1 MLNYQTVQSLVTIFR
16 MFFDILIMWI
26 LLYYTIKIVRNN
38 SRTTQIFKG
47 IFVILLVR
55 AIANFFGLKTVA
67 WVADIFVTWGF
78 LAIIIIFQPEIRGL
92 LEKLGKTS
100 IFSRIST
107 LSGNERVRLVE
118 ELEKSV
124 DHLASTQTGALITL
138 EQGHSLTDYVA
149 TGTIMNSN
157 VTSELLTSIF
167 VTSTPLHDGAVI
179 IQGDRIACA
188 SAYFPPTNL
197 DLPTKFGARHR
208 AAIGIS
214 EITDSITIVVSEQTG
229 RVSVAVDGKLTPM
242 TKESLHE
249 FLNTHI
255 LHSETDLKRSEGRK
269 ATGKSTSKIE
279 VEKKT
284 AEEEA
289 IKLELSQATIPDAT
303 DLSKSDDDAIT
314 NAAPVVTTGAEVTKP
329 SEPSVK
335 KAKGFLSS
343 LFSRE
348 KKVAQSEDVNTAM
361 EIEPTVEIIE
371 EKPKRVEDLLD
382 EIMVDA
388 THDDNYSDDKIIVEE
403 TPLPIEIEK
412 EAMSEPKILDEK
424 IVPEAIVEVEA
435 KEVVKTKRTKAKVTD
450 NTETLFEEDSEVKR
464 NG

>member
-124 DHLASTQTGALITL
+124 DHLAATQTGALITL
-138 EQGHSLTDYVA
+138 EQGHSLTDYIA

-157 VTSELLTSIF
+157 VSSELLTSIF

-255 LHSETDLKRSEGRK
+255 LHSETDLKRGESRK
-269 ATGKSTSKIE
+269 ATGKATSKIE

-289 IKLELSQATIPDAT
+289 IHLELSQ
-303 DLSKSDDDAIT
+303 
-314 NAAPVVTTGAEVTKP
+314 TGSSEVSEPTLLDEDSIAYETSAVASTAEVMKQRESTA
-329 SEPSVK
+329 S
-335 KAKGFLSS
+335 KAKGILSS
-343 LFSRE
+343 LFNRE
-348 KKVAQSEDVNTAM
+348 KKVNKTEDVNPVSDVET
-361 EIEPTVEIIE
+361 PTEVVED
-371 EKPKRVEDLLD
+371 KPKRVEDLLD

-388 THDDNYSDDKIIVEE
+388 THDESYSDDKIIVEE
-403 TPLPIEIEK
+403 TTIPLENER
-412 EAMSEPKILDEK
+412 
-424 IVPEAIVEVEA
+424 IVPEAIVEVET
-435 KEVVKTKRTKAKVTD
+435 KQVVKTKRSKAKDTEK
-450 NTETLFEEDSEVKR
+450 TETLFEEDSEVKR

>member
-124 DHLASTQTGALITL
+124 DHLAATQTGALITL
-138 EQGHSLTDYVA
+138 EQGHSLTDYIA

-157 VTSELLTSIF
+157 VSSELLTSIF

-255 LHSETDLKRSEGRK
+255 LHSETDLKRGESRK

-289 IKLELSQATIPDAT
+289 IHLELSQAGSSEVSESTNLDDDSIAYEASAIIPDADVLKQREST
-303 DLSKSDDDAIT
+303 AS
-314 NAAPVVTTGAEVTKP
+314 
-329 SEPSVK
+329 
-335 KAKGFLSS
+335 KAKGILSS
-343 LFSRE
+343 LFNRE
-348 KKVAQSEDVNTAM
+348 KKV
-361 EIEPTVEIIE
+361 IKIE
-371 EKPKRVEDLLD
+371 EVNPVSEVETAAEVVEDKPKRVVDLLD

-388 THDDNYSDDKIIVEE
+388 THDESYSDDKIIVEE
-403 TPLPIEIEK
+403 TTIPLEN
-412 EAMSEPKILDEK
+412 EK

-435 KEVVKTKRTKAKVTD
+435 KQVVKSKRTKVKDTEK
-450 NTETLFEEDSEVKR
+450 TETLFEEDSEVKR

>member
-47 IFVILLVR
+47 IFVILFVR

-138 EQGHSLTDYVA
+138 EQGHSLTDYIA

-157 VTSELLTSIF
+157 VSSELLTSIF

-255 LHSETDLKRSEGRK
+255 LHSETDLKRGESRK

-289 IKLELSQATIPDAT
+289 IHLELSQTGSSEVSEPTLLDEDSITFKA
-303 DLSKSDDDAIT
+303 SDVAS
-314 NAAPVVTTGAEVTKP
+314 NAEVLKQRESTA
-329 SEPSVK
+329 S
-335 KAKGFLSS
+335 KAKGILSS
-343 LFSRE
+343 LFNRD
-348 KKVAQSEDVNTAM
+348 KKVIKTEEVNLVSE
-361 EIEPTVEIIE
+361 VETTTE
-371 EKPKRVEDLLD
+371 VVEDKPKRVEDLLD

-388 THDDNYSDDKIIVEE
+388 THDESYSDDKIIVEE
-403 TPLPIEIEK
+403 TTIPLEN
-412 EAMSEPKILDEK
+412 EK
-424 IVPEAIVEVEA
+424 IVPEAIVEVE
-435 KEVVKTKRTKAKVTD
+435 VKQVINSKRTKVKDTEK
-450 NTETLFEEDSEVKR
+450 TETLFEEDSEVKR

>member
-124 DHLASTQTGALITL
+124 DHLAATQTGALITL
-138 EQGHSLTDYVA
+138 EQGHSLTDYIA

-157 VTSELLTSIF
+157 VSSELLTSIF

-255 LHSETDLKRSEGRK
+255 LHSETDLKRGESRK

-289 IKLELSQATIPDAT
+289 IHLELSQ
-303 DLSKSDDDAIT
+303 
-314 NAAPVVTTGAEVTKP
+314 TGSSEVSEPTLLDEDSIAYEASAVASTAEVMKQRELAA
-329 SEPSVK
+329 S
-335 KAKGFLSS
+335 KAKGILSS
-343 LFSRE
+343 LFKRE
-348 KKVAQSEDVNTAM
+348 KKVNKTEEMNPASEVET
-361 EIEPTVEIIE
+361 PTEVVED
-371 EKPKRVEDLLD
+371 KPKRVEDLLD

-388 THDDNYSDDKIIVEE
+388 THDESYSDDKIIVEE
-403 TPLPIEIEK
+403 TTIPLEN
-412 EAMSEPKILDEK
+412 EK

-435 KEVVKTKRTKAKVTD
+435 KQVVKSKRSKVKETEK
-450 NTETLFEEDSEVKR
+450 TETLFEEDSEVKR

>member
-124 DHLASTQTGALITL
+124 DHLAATQTGALITL
-138 EQGHSLTDYVA
+138 EQGHSLTDYIA

-157 VTSELLTSIF
+157 VSSELLTSIF

-229 RVSVAVDGKLTPM
+229 RVSIAVDGKLTPM

-255 LHSETDLKRSEGRK
+255 LHSETDLKRGESRK

-279 VEKKT
+279 VERKT

-289 IKLELSQATIPDAT
+289 IHLELSQTGSSEISESSVLDEDSIAYE
-303 DLSKSDDDAIT
+303 
-314 NAAPVVTTGAEVTKP
+314 APAVASNTEVLKQRESTARR
-329 SEPSVK
+329 
-335 KAKGFLSS
+335 AKGVLSS
-343 LFSRE
+343 LFNRD
-348 KKVAQSEDVNTAM
+348 KKFIKTEEANPVSE
-361 EIEPTVEIIE
+361 VETTNE
-371 EKPKRVEDLLD
+371 VVEDKPKRVEDLLD

-388 THDDNYSDDKIIVEE
+388 THDESYSDDKIVVEE
-403 TPLPIEIEK
+403 TTLPLENER
-412 EAMSEPKILDEK
+412 

-435 KEVVKTKRTKAKVTD
+435 KQVVKTKSSKVKDTEK
-450 NTETLFEEDSEVKR
+450 TETLFEEDSEVKR

>member
-124 DHLASTQTGALITL
+124 DHLAATQTGALITL
-138 EQGHSLTDYVA
+138 EQGHSLTDYIA

-157 VTSELLTSIF
+157 VSSELLTSIF

-255 LHSETDLKRSEGRK
+255 LHSETDLKRGESRK

-289 IKLELSQATIPDAT
+289 IHLELSQ
-303 DLSKSDDDAIT
+303 
-314 NAAPVVTTGAEVTKP
+314 TGSSEVSEPTLLDEDSIAYEASAVASTAEVMKQRELAA
-329 SEPSVK
+329 S
-335 KAKGFLSS
+335 KAKGILSS
-343 LFSRE
+343 LFKRE
-348 KKVAQSEDVNTAM
+348 KKVNKTEEMNPASEVET
-361 EIEPTVEIIE
+361 PTEVVED
-371 EKPKRVEDLLD
+371 KPKRVEDLLD

-388 THDDNYSDDKIIVEE
+388 THDESYSDDKIIVEE
-403 TPLPIEIEK
+403 TAIPLEN
-412 EAMSEPKILDEK
+412 EK

-435 KEVVKTKRTKAKVTD
+435 KQVVKSKRSKVKETEK
-450 NTETLFEEDSEVKR
+450 TETLFEEDSEVKR

>member
-1 MLNYQTVQSLVTIFR
+1 
-16 MFFDILIMWI
+16 
-26 LLYYTIKIVRNN
+26 
-38 SRTTQIFKG
+38 
-47 IFVILLVR
+47 
-55 AIANFFGLKTVA
+55 
-67 WVADIFVTWGF
+67 
-78 LAIIIIFQPEIRGL
+78 
-92 LEKLGKTS
+92 
-100 IFSRIST
+100 
-107 LSGNERVRLVE
+107 
-118 ELEKSV
+118 
-124 DHLASTQTGALITL
+124 
-138 EQGHSLTDYVA
+138 
-149 TGTIMNSN
+149 MNSN
-157 VTSELLTSIF
+157 VSSELLTSIF

-255 LHSETDLKRSEGRK
+255 LHSETDLKRGESRK

-289 IKLELSQATIPDAT
+289 IHLELSQAGSSEVSESTNLDDDSIAYEASAVIPDADVLKQREST
-303 DLSKSDDDAIT
+303 AS
-314 NAAPVVTTGAEVTKP
+314 
-329 SEPSVK
+329 
-335 KAKGFLSS
+335 KAKGILSS
-343 LFSRE
+343 LFNRE
-348 KKVAQSEDVNTAM
+348 KKVTKTEEVNPVSEVETAT
-361 EIEPTVEIIE
+361 EVVED
-371 EKPKRVEDLLD
+371 KPKRVEDLLD

-388 THDDNYSDDKIIVEE
+388 THDESYSDDKIIVEE
-403 TPLPIEIEK
+403 TTIPLEN
-412 EAMSEPKILDEK
+412 EK

-435 KEVVKTKRTKAKVTD
+435 KQVVKSKRTKVKDTEK
-450 NTETLFEEDSEVKR
+450 TETLFEEDSEVKR

>member
-124 DHLASTQTGALITL
+124 DHLAATQTGALITL
-138 EQGHSLTDYVA
+138 EQGHSLTDYIA

-157 VTSELLTSIF
+157 VSSELLTSIF

-255 LHSETDLKRSEGRK
+255 LHSETDLKRGESRK

-289 IKLELSQATIPDAT
+289 IHLELSQ
-303 DLSKSDDDAIT
+303 
-314 NAAPVVTTGAEVTKP
+314 TGSSEVSESTLLDEDSIAYEASAVASTAEVMKQRELAA
-329 SEPSVK
+329 S
-335 KAKGFLSS
+335 KAKGILSS
-343 LFSRE
+343 LFKRE
-348 KKVAQSEDVNTAM
+348 KKVNKTEEMNPVSEVET
-361 EIEPTVEIIE
+361 PTEVVED
-371 EKPKRVEDLLD
+371 KPKRVEDLLD

-388 THDDNYSDDKIIVEE
+388 THDESYSDDKIIVEE
-403 TPLPIEIEK
+403 TTIPLEN
-412 EAMSEPKILDEK
+412 EK

-435 KEVVKTKRTKAKVTD
+435 KQVVKTKRNKEKDTEK
-450 NTETLFEEDSEVKR
+450 TETLFEEDSEVKR

>member
-124 DHLASTQTGALITL
+124 DHLAATQTGALITL
-138 EQGHSLTDYVA
+138 EQGHSLTDYIA

-157 VTSELLTSIF
+157 VSSELLTSIF

-255 LHSETDLKRSEGRK
+255 LHSETDLKRGESRK

-289 IKLELSQATIPDAT
+289 IHLELSQ
-303 DLSKSDDDAIT
+303 
-314 NAAPVVTTGAEVTKP
+314 TGSSEV
-329 SEPSVK
+329 SEPTLLDEDSIAYEASAVASTAK
-335 KAKGFLSS
+335 VMKQRELAASKAKGILSS
-343 LFSRE
+343 LFKRE
-348 KKVAQSEDVNTAM
+348 KKVNKTEEMNPASEVET
-361 EIEPTVEIIE
+361 PTEVVED
-371 EKPKRVEDLLD
+371 KPKRVEDLLD

-388 THDDNYSDDKIIVEE
+388 THDESYSDDKIIVEE
-403 TPLPIEIEK
+403 TAIPLEN
-412 EAMSEPKILDEK
+412 EK

-435 KEVVKTKRTKAKVTD
+435 KQVVKSKRSKVKETEK
-450 NTETLFEEDSEVKR
+450 TETLFEEDSEVKR